1 MIRSGAGERRHIAPT
16 LQAIAFDLDGTLANT
31 LSLNIAA
38 FQHALLAATGRRFS
52 AREVCE
58 LCGAG
63 QEGVVRSIV
72 DEGWRECL
80 ADFHEYFEAH
90 YDEQAAPYDG
100 VPELLAC
107 IEQRGLATAIVTG
120 AGRRCVDLTL
130 RKLGLVGHFG
140 RVATGSPDGPRKAE
154 QLAGLI
160 SEWGVAASRVAYV
173 GDFASDMTAA
183 RAVGAVPLGAAW
195 DRGADAGAL
204 GAAGAL
210 AVFSNATGLR
220 DWLSVRA

>member
-1 MIRSGAGERRHIAPT
+1 MGRRRHIAPT

-31 LSLNIAA
+31 LALNIAA
-38 FQHALLAATGRRFS
+38 FQHALLGATGRRFS
-52 AREVCE
+52 AQEVCD

-63 QEGVVRSIV
+63 QEGVVRSV
-72 DEGWRECL
+72 VTDGWRECL

-100 VPELLAC
+100 VAELLAC
-107 IEQRGLATAIVTG
+107 VEQRGLAAAIVTG

-130 RKLGLVGHFG
+130 GKLGLTG
-140 RVATGSPDGPRKAE
+140 RFPHVETGAPDGPRKAE

-160 SEWGVAASRVAYV
+160 AEWGVAASRVAYV

-183 RAVGAVPLGAAW
+183 RAAGALPLGAAW
-195 DRGADAGAL
+195 DGGADASAL
-204 GAAGAL
+204 RAAGAQ
-210 AVFSNATGLR
+210 AVFATVAELR
-220 DWLSVRA
+220 DWLSSRS